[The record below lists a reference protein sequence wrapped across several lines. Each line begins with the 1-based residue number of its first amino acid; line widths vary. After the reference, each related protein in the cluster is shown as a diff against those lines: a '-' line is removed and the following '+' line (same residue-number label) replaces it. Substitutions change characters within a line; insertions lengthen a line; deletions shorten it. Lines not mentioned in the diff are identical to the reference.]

1 MSTRVPN
8 TRPVRHPER
17 GSALV
22 ELALVLPFML
32 ILLFAIGSLGVY
44 GFIIGGWASDSKYSL
59 LGSMRTCA
67 LQESLTGVL
76 VGSARPLDLSGA
88 DGRVVVTRINAGNSA
103 DTPNPS
109 IAAQYTVGGLAVSSG
124 TGGGSSTFG
133 LTPAVHGHLVF
144 DAEQGVADL
153 LSVTVVEVWFKYRP
167 ISPLSNFIPGLLT
180 PDDGGLIMYS
190 RCVL

>member
-1 MSTRVPN
+1 MITRVPK

-22 ELALVLPFML
+22 EMALVLPFML
-32 ILLFAIGSLGVY
+32 ILLFAIIDIGQAVNTRLVLTNVCREGGS
-44 GFIIGGWASDSKYSL
+44 IGC
-59 LGSMRTCA
+59 RQQP

-76 VGSARPLDLSGA
+76 VGSARPLDLAGA
-88 DGRVVVTRINAGNSA
+88 DGRVTITRIDAGNSA
-103 DTPNPS
+103 DAPNPS
-109 IAAQYTVGGLAVSSG
+109 IAAQYSVGGLAVSSG
-124 TGGGSSTFG
+124 TGGGSATFG

-190 RCVL
+190 RCVF